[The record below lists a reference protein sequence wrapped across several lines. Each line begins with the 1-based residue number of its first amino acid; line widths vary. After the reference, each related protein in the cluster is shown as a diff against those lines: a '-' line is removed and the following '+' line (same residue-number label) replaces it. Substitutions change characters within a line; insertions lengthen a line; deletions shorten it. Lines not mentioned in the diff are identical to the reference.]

1 MNISVIGLGYVG
13 LPVACA
19 FAKSGVT
26 VFGVDKNPS
35 LINTLMQKQYSYTEP
50 ELDTTLDDV
59 LGKTLFVSDS
69 ITDSDTYIV
78 TVQTPVNP
86 DHSSDNSFVEKALTE
101 LAPHIKNG
109 DLVILESTVP
119 IGSNKNF
126 YKLLRALVPESIDF
140 LYCYCP
146 ESILPGNIFHEIATN
161 SRVLGG
167 KTPVATQRAKEIYD
181 LINTGRKELT
191 DIATAEFVKLTQN
204 AHRDVELAFVNQ
216 LSIMCDREGVDPF
229 RVIEIANRHPRCNL
243 LQPGSG
249 VGGHCIAVDPY
260 FLIER
265 FGDDASLI
273 KASRDANN
281 YKPIYIARKAI
292 QMIGEDSSKI
302 IGVLGLS
309 YKANCEDCR
318 ESSGITICKYLQYQ
332 GYRVLANE
340 VNSPLNMISDIP
352 NMDVNEVIQNS
363 DIIIIAQRHTAYSN
377 LDFCGKTI
385 IDCVKL
391 IGNIH

>member
-19 FAKSGVT
+19 FANSGVT
-26 VFGVDKNPS
+26 VFGVDKNSS
-35 LINTLMQKQYSYTEP
+35 LINTLTQKQYSYTEP

-59 LGKTLFVSDS
+59 LEKTLFVSDS

-126 YKLLRALVPESIDF
+126 YKLLRSLVPESIDF

-167 KTPVATQRAKEIYD
+167 KTPVAAQRAKEIYD

-281 YKPIYIARKAI
+281 YKPIYIAKKAI

-318 ESSGITICKYLQYQ
+318 ESSGITLCKYLQHQ
-332 GYRVLANE
+332 GYRILANE
-340 VNSPLNMISDIP
+340 VNS
-352 NMDVNEVIQNS
+352 
-363 DIIIIAQRHTAYSN
+363 H
-377 LDFCGKTI
+377 
-385 IDCVKL
+385 
-391 IGNIH
+391 